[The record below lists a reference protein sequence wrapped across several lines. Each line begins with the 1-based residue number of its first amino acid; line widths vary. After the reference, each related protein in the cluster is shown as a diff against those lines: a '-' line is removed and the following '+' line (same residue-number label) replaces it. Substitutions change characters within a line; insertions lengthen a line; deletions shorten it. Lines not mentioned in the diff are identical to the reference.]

1 MVRTTAMDASS
12 HLAQSPRRKL
22 GRRAAAVRWLR
33 AHGGEQSSWRRPFV
47 RFGTALLQLQP
58 PRGVGAS
65 AAVLLLVASAGYG
78 AVRGDHLLTIAANVQ
93 DICDSAA
100 NAMGFGIS
108 EIALDGRHNLS
119 RKAILASAGITGST
133 SLLFLDAHAARARLM
148 KNPWVA
154 EATVLKLYPGRLR
167 IGITERKPFALW
179 QMDRHVSLIAADGTV
194 LEPFAPHRFL
204 SLPLVVG
211 KGAEHEAQDFLAL
224 VKRYPLIAR
233 QVQAVALVAERR
245 WNLYL
250 KDGVEV
256 LLPEDRPAHALGTLV
271 DLARTKKLLTRDI
284 VNVDLRLAD
293 RVTVRLSDAAYATR
307 EEAIKAAEKARKT
320 KRKGGEA

>member
-1 MVRTTAMDASS
+1 MDDRG
-12 HLAQSPRRKL
+12 HLAQSPKRKI

-33 AHGGEQSSWRRPFV
+33 SHAASQPGWRRPLL
-47 RFGTALLQLQP
+47 RCGSALLQLNV
-58 PRGVGAS
+58 PRGAGAS
-65 AAVLLLVASAGYG
+65 AAVVLLLASVCYG
-78 AVRGDHLLTIAANVQ
+78 AVRGDHLRTIAANVQ

-108 EIALDGRHNLS
+108 EIALAGQHNLS
-119 RKAILASAGITGST
+119 RKAILASAGITGRT

-148 KNPWVA
+148 RNPWVA
-154 EATVLKLYPGRLR
+154 DATVLKLYPSRLR

-179 QMDRHVSLIAADGTV
+179 QKDRHVSLVAADGIV
-194 LEPFAPHRFL
+194 LESYAPPRFL

-211 KGAEHEAQDFLAL
+211 EGAQHEARAFLSL
-224 VKRYPLIAR
+224 VNRYPLIAR
-233 QVQAVALVAERR
+233 QVEAFALVAQRR

-256 LLPEDRPAHALGTLV
+256 LLPEADPAHALNALV
-271 DLARTKKLLTRDI
+271 DLARAKKLLTRDI
-284 VNVDLRLAD
+284 VKVDLRLGD
-293 RVTVRLSDAAYATR
+293 RVTVRLSDAAAAAR
-307 EEAIKAAEKARKT
+307 EAAVEAAEKARKA